1 VTRLALGRRLG
12 FALLGGLVIS
22 GLVATGLSRRSAIPA
37 AELQGL
43 LAQATPAQLWAWW
56 ALATR
61 DVLAVSGAATLSGVL
76 LGSTLG
82 ALAVYGPGGF
92 GGVLRRLLGFTGTV
106 PALLLV
112 GMLRLGDPTRG
123 LLSLLIALSLLR
135 ALEVAQLV
143 RAEVLSTLLSDFVEA
158 SRALGGSRRWQLRWH
173 VLPRVAR
180 PLLVNSLQGAASLI
194 GLEAALSF
202 AELGLPNNLP
212 SWGGGLAVLG
222 RHGSAA
228 GLGLAVLS
236 IGLTSATLYGLGLS
250 FAEVPRPAL
259 APRDAPPGSG
269 KPLGAAPAES

>member
-1 VTRLALGRRLG
+1 MTLLGLVRRLG
-12 FALLGGLVIS
+12 IVLFVALGLIALL
-22 GLVATGLSRRSAIPA
+22 AHWLSRNAGAPA

-43 LAQATPAQLWAWW
+43 LTRADSAQLWAWW
-56 ALATR
+56 AVATR
-61 DVLAVSGAATLSGVL
+61 NVLAVAATATLAGAL
-76 LGSTLG
+76 LGSLLG
-82 ALAVYGPGGF
+82 ALAVYGAGGF
-92 GGVLRRLLGFTGTV
+92 GGVLRRLVGFTGTV

-123 LLSLLIALSLLR
+123 LLSLLFSLGLLR

-143 RAEVLSTLLSDFVEA
+143 RAEVLATLLSDFVEA

-180 PLLVNSLQGAASLI
+180 PLFVNSLQGAAALI

-202 AELGLPNNLP
+202 AELGLPNDIP

-222 RHGSAA
+222 RQGSVA

-236 IGLTSATLYGLGLS
+236 IGLTSAALYGLGLS
-250 FAEVPRPAL
+250 FAEASPRASVPCR
-259 APRDAPPGSG
+259 APPGSG
-269 KPLGAAPAES
+269 KPLGAARAGS